1 MSTTPR
7 PTAIPGPVLVI
18 GCGLVGTSV
27 ALALTRAGATVHL
40 RDVLPQN
47 ARTAE
52 MLGAGTLATPATVA
66 LAVVAV
72 PPDYVAEVVADT
84 LDEWPDAVVTD
95 VASVKHPPL
104 QALSDA
110 GTPGLERY
118 VGSHP
123 MAGSE
128 RSGPTAASETL
139 FEGRAWAVTPHAT
152 ASPEAVELVREL
164 GRTTGATLV
173 EMPTDEHDFA
183 VARVSH
189 LPQVMSVLTAARLHG
204 GPADHLALAGQGLR
218 DVTRIAAS
226 DPGLWR
232 QILHANRLPLVELL
246 RDVRDDLDE
255 LLDGIERTHVIEE
268 VLDRGVSGTRLIPG
282 KHGEEAAPQLAV
294 VFVQVPDR
302 PGELGRL
309 FRDTGESGVN
319 IEDLRID
326 HDLGRPVGIA
336 EIAVRPERAE
346 DLTSALTERGWT
358 TYV

>member
-1 MSTTPR
+1 MSSAPR
-7 PTAIPGPVLVI
+7 AAEIPGPVLVI
-18 GCGLVGTSV
+18 GCGLVGTSI
-27 ALALTRAGATVHL
+27 ALALTRAGVAVHL

-52 MLGAGTLATPATVA
+52 MLGAGTLAEPETVA
-66 LAVVAV
+66 LVVVAV
-72 PPDYVAEVVADT
+72 PPDYVAEVVADA
-84 LDEWPDAVVTD
+84 LGEWADAVVTD

-104 QALSDA
+104 QSLADA
-110 GTPGLERY
+110 DTPGLERY

-139 FEGRAWAVTPHAT
+139 FEGRAWAVTPHA
-152 ASPEAVELVREL
+152 AAAPDAVELVREL
-164 GRTTGATLV
+164 GRTTGATVV

-204 GPADHLALAGQGLR
+204 GPSDHLALAGQGLR

-246 RDVRDDLDE
+246 RGVRDDLDE
-255 LLDGIERTHVIEE
+255 LLDGMERSQVIED
-268 VLDRGVSGTRLIPG
+268 VLGRGVSGTRLIPG
-282 KHGEEAAPQLAV
+282 KHGEEAAPLLAT
-294 VFVQVPDR
+294 VFVQVPDQ

-336 EIAVRPERAE
+336 EIAVRSERAE
-346 DLTSALTERGWT
+346 DLTSALTDRGWT
-358 TYV
+358 AYL